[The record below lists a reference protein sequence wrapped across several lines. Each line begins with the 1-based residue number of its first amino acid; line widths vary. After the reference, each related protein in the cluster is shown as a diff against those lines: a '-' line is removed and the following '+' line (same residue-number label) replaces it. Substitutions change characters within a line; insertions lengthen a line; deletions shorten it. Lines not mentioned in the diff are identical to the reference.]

1 MQTGKAQIERQQLI
15 LYVKGFYHGKIDGV
29 WSTKTVDAKK
39 KWEATGRG
47 FTPGLPN
54 NGLPF
59 GNRGPYP
66 RGITIGKDGLLTC
79 IEVEEYLAL
88 EKDSSPQTKS
98 VLSKDEET
106 DEE

>member
-1 MQTGKAQIERQQLI
+1 MQSGKAQIERQQLI

-29 WSTKTVDAKK
+29 WSAKTIEAKK
-39 KWEATGRG
+39 KWEATGKG

-59 GNRGPYP
+59 GDRGPYP
-66 RGITIGKDGLLTC
+66 RGISIGKDGLLTC

-88 EKDSSPQTKS
+88 EK
-98 VLSKDEET
+98 ET
-106 DEE
+106 SEPKTVDVNDTEAE